1 MDTDLLCQL
10 CHHPLVDPLETKC
23 GHTFCTACLK
33 SHLAVQ
39 ALCPEDKQIINYLEC
54 CPASI
59 IVKRLLDKLL
69 IICPNCDGCDEI
81 MPRSELEAHLLYWC
95 RAIPSQSNN
104 NINLGST
111 FQVSK
116 GSSGNN
122 KWDCGFE
129 KSPNTTSTTVTI
141 SSTNS
146 GPPNDPSGSSTAVN
160 TCEDPISVSSSPHEM
175 NNMKNNGNRSS
186 GATSTNHHKNTVRFD
201 AMPQSRRKNYS
212 VNEEHNISND
222 SLSSI
227 IIDRSTNSDLGIS
240 FVGGADTPLQ
250 CIVIQEIY
258 LDGAVAKDGRLRPG
272 DQIISINEID
282 LNQASHMQARHAFLQ
297 AQQQAGVNRLMV
309 YRERADESVLTE
321 KEEILQFCLSKR
333 ADKKLGIKLV
343 GQKNKPGLYV
353 LDLVK
358 GSEADLDGRLRKND
372 RILNI
377 NGVDLRMET
386 QDTAAR
392 VINSAENEVIIVVS
406 RIIRPQTPDLIRT
419 AGPEIIM
426 ESFDPSCQANNFNV
440 PPGVG
445 RKSSGTWHP
454 FEKVVVVEKNYG
466 ESLGMSVAGGVN
478 SQRGDTPVYVTNLA
492 VDGVLAKTQLVAK
505 GDILLAVND
514 AELLG
519 LSHEKAV
526 EALKSAGQK
535 CKKVSV
541 RLLQGPETSKNGGH
555 NFLPSWVYWL
565 QLPRYCEIPRTI
577 TLKRDS
583 ATGSL
588 GFSIVG
594 GIDTSQQTSPGR
606 FVLNNNAPGRSISNA
621 FHQPIV
627 VKSIVTGSVAHRNGR
642 LKCGDILLKVNNT
655 SLINVSH
662 DDAVSLFKNV
672 QDEVNLEVVSW
683 PGTIV

>member
-1 MDTDLLCQL
+1 
-10 CHHPLVDPLETKC
+10 
-23 GHTFCTACLK
+23 
-33 SHLAVQ
+33 
-39 ALCPEDKQIINYLEC
+39 
-54 CPASI
+54 
-59 IVKRLLDKLL
+59 
-69 IICPNCDGCDEI
+69 
-81 MPRSELEAHLLYWC
+81 
-95 RAIPSQSNN
+95 
-104 NINLGST
+104 
-111 FQVSK
+111 
-116 GSSGNN
+116 
-122 KWDCGFE
+122 
-129 KSPNTTSTTVTI
+129 
-141 SSTNS
+141 
-146 GPPNDPSGSSTAVN
+146 
-160 TCEDPISVSSSPHEM
+160 
-175 NNMKNNGNRSS
+175 
-186 GATSTNHHKNTVRFD
+186 
-201 AMPQSRRKNYS
+201 
-212 VNEEHNISND
+212 
-222 SLSSI
+222 
-227 IIDRSTNSDLGIS
+227 
-240 FVGGADTPLQ
+240 
-250 CIVIQEIY
+250 

-272 DQIISINEID
+272 DQIISINDID
-282 LNQASHMQARHAFLQ
+282 LNQATHMQARHAFLQ
-297 AQQQAGVNRLMV
+297 AQQQPGVNRLMV
-309 YRERADESVLTE
+309 YRERADESSFTE

-372 RILNI
+372 RILII

-392 VINSAENEVIIVVS
+392 VINSAEDEVIIVVS

-419 AGPEIIM
+419 AGSELIM
-426 ESFDPSCQANNFNV
+426 EPFDPIGQTNNCI
-440 PPGVG
+440 PYIAGSG
-445 RKSSGTWHP
+445 RKTNGTWHP
-454 FEKVVVVEKNYG
+454 YEKVVTVEKNYG

-492 VDGVLAKTQLVAK
+492 VDGVLAKTQQVAK

-535 CKKVSV
+535 FKKVSV
-541 RLLQGPETSKNGGH
+541 RLLQGPETAKNGGP

-577 TLKRDS
+577 ALKRDS

-594 GIDTSQQTSPGR
+594 GIDVQQTSPGR
-606 FVLNNNAPGRSISNA
+606 YIGNNNAPGRPVPNA

-627 VKSIVTGSVAHRNGR
+627 VKSIVAGSVAHRNGR
-642 LKCGDILLKVNNT
+642 LKCGDILLKVNST
-655 SLINVSH
+655 FLHKVSH
-662 DDAVSLFKNV
+662 EDAVSLFKNV
-672 QDEVNLEVVSW
+672 QDEVVLQVVSW